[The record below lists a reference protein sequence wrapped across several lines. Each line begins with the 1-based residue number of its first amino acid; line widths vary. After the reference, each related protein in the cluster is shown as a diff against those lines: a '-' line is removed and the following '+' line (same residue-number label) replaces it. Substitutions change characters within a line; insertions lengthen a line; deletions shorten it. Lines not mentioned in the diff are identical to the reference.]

1 LRTCLGLTP
10 AEAKLPGSS
19 GAELK
24 AVADELGVT
33 HETARNQLKAV
44 FAKTETHRQP
54 RLVALLARIAS
65 TAQTE

>member
-1 LRTCLGLTP
+1 M
-10 AEAKLPGSS
+10 
-19 GAELK
+19 K

-33 HETARNQLKAV
+33 YETAKNQLKAV

-54 RLVALLARIAS
+54 ELVALLTRMAS